1 MKVKTLIIGNG
12 DYESKE
18 VKRLFDDMGNEA
30 TLAASGRQGMKL
42 ASAQHPDLI
51 ILDLALHDISAIE
64 VCRWSKLNMLTK
76 KVPIIMLGGRKEIK
90 ERIVC
95 LKEGA
100 VDYISKPVD
109 QLELKVRFDS
119 FVRERL
125 LSDALKM
132 KEMEYNDLLTNV
144 DSLAIFDPVTGL
156 VSKERFQAIVAKEL
170 KRTSRYKSPFS
181 CLIIEVD
188 QEEEIIDSCGQEVRD
203 KALKSISEEIKEQVR
218 AVDTLARN
226 GEKGFMLLLTEQDQ
240 GKAVLIA
247 TTISERIGR
256 ISLEEFSDKE
266 KKMSVSIGISSI
278 PDPGIKRVQEVLV
291 CAEYALDKAK
301 KVGRGRVQAIRM
313 MEVEAGKNSR
323 SMECL
328 GGLPNSGIPSRQD
341 KTFC

>member
-12 DYESKE
+12 DYESKQ

-30 TLAASGRQGMKL
+30 VLAESGRRGMKI

-109 QLELKVRFDS
+109 QLEVKVRFDS
-119 FVRERL
+119 FVREKL

-132 KEMEYNDLLTNV
+132 KEMEYTDLLMNV
-144 DSLAIFDPVTGL
+144 DAPVIFDPVTGL
-156 VSKERFQAIVAKEL
+156 VGRVRFQAIVAKEL
-170 KRTSRYKSPFS
+170 KRSSRYKSPFS
-181 CLIIEVD
+181 CLIIDVD
-188 QEEEIIDSCGQEVRD
+188 PGMEMNDSCGQEVSD
-203 KALKSISEEIKEQVR
+203 KAMKAISEAIKEQVR

-240 GKAVLIA
+240 EKAVMIA
-247 TTISERIGR
+247 TAIAERIGR
-256 ISLEEFSDKE
+256 IPLEEVSTKE
-266 KKMSVSIGISSI
+266 KKMSVGIGVSSI
-278 PDPGIKRVQEVLV
+278 PDPGIKQVHEILM

-301 KVGRGRVQAIRM
+301 ENGGGTVQSVRM
-313 MEVEAGKNSR
+313 MEVEKNPR
-323 SMECL
+323 PMKRQE
-328 GGLPNSGIPSRQD
+328 GLPNSETSSRQD